1 MSDVKVWAI
10 NCAEEIRTELENRT
24 EMRDVNKDLFN
35 RKVNLKIRRKE
46 NKASP
51 DSEFGEQTIL
61 RKRIEY
67 WDYLRNGYIYFQYQ
81 NGCIQ
86 QALDE
91 MIDMIKRRDRKF
103 INEKKK
109 TD

>member
-51 DSEFGEQTIL
+51 DSEFGE
-61 RKRIEY
+61 
-67 WDYLRNGYIYFQYQ
+67 
-81 NGCIQ
+81 
-86 QALDE
+86 
-91 MIDMIKRRDRKF
+91 
-103 INEKKK
+103 
-109 TD
+109 